1 VRPTVKRLLIAILTA
16 CLLAATPAFPLAK
29 RSYSTSRRTN
39 SSKGERK
46 KTVHV
51 KSYKKKD
58 GTYVRAHERRV
69 KNASSSTKKIRIP
82 KAMKSRSAIRDEKG
96 RITRSEKARA
106 AVMKSHPCPANGRK
120 SGPCPGYVVDHVR
133 PLANG
138 GADTPSNM
146 QWQTVSAAEAKD
158 KWERKTP

>member
-1 VRPTVKRLLIAILTA
+1 MKRLLIAVLTV
-16 CLLAATPAFPLAK
+16 CLLAAMPVFPLSK
-29 RSYSTSRRTN
+29 RSYSTSRRTS
-39 SSKGERK
+39 SSKSERK

-51 KSYKKKD
+51 KSYKRKD
-58 GTYVRAHERRV
+58 GTYVRAHERKV
-69 KNASSSTKKIRIP
+69 KYSSSSMKKIRIP
-82 KAMKSRSAIRDEKG
+82 KDRKSKSAFRDEKG
-96 RITRSEKARA
+96 RIKRSEKARSA
-106 AVMKSHPCPANGRK
+106 FMKSHPCPSNGRK